1 MQYNKFVGSSTPFT
15 CTEPIFVF
23 LCAEET
29 PVDRTMIGNK
39 AAFRESTVHQCGR
52 AKVSCQL
59 TNHGWVMISV
69 LGATIVKG
77 ARVALEE
84 TRRHLYSDSAVGAR
98 NQTSVGP
105 LLFFFTRC
113 NGLFFHRTFFF
124 F

>member
-59 TNHGWVMISV
+59 INHGWVMISV

-98 NQTSVGP
+98 NQTSAGP
-105 LLFFFTRC
+105 LLFFSLGVMDYFSIV
-113 NGLFFHRTFFF
+113 LFFF
-124 F
+124 